1 VLTEAR
7 IVYET
12 AKISV
17 PTAFEG
23 ALGRL
28 DRATVD
34 RRLQSWGRAC
44 IAIAEMTLDVR
55 GKDEVDWSRSYVIMS
70 NHQSLFDIPVLA
82 ATVPGSL
89 RFVAK
94 KELFR
99 VPIWGQAMRAAGII
113 SIDRQNRRS
122 AIESLR
128 EAGEIIHSGIHIWIA
143 PEGTRSL
150 DGQLGPL
157 KKGGFMLA
165 IDTGTPILPMV
176 ISGTHN
182 ARRKHE
188 RGIQTGVH
196 VEVTFGKPLEVEGR
210 TRDSLVGEVERF
222 FRAHVGDAEVAGQ
235 SGSVL

>member
-1 VLTEAR
+1 MEAR

-17 PTAFEG
+17 PTMIEG

-28 DRATVD
+28 DRGTVD
-34 RRLQSWGRAC
+34 RRLQSWGRRVLE
-44 IAIAEMTLDVR
+44 IAEMRLDVQGR
-55 GKDEVDWSRSYVIMS
+55 DAVDWSRAYVIMS

-82 ATVPGSL
+82 AAVPGSL

-99 VPIWGQAMRAAGII
+99 VPIWGQAMRAARII

-128 EAGEIIHSGIHIWIA
+128 EAGEVLHSGIHIWIA
-143 PEGTRSL
+143 PEGTRSY
-150 DGQLGPL
+150 DGKIGPL

-165 IDTGTPILPMV
+165 IDTGTPILPMT

-188 RGIQTGVH
+188 RGIQKGTR
-196 VEVTFGKPLEVEGR
+196 VEVVFGQPLAVEGK
-210 TRDSLVGEVERF
+210 TREELLADVEAF
-222 FRAHVGDAEVAGQ
+222 FRANVQEPE
-235 SGSVL
+235 

>member
-17 PTAFEG
+17 PTVLEG

-34 RRLQSWGRAC
+34 RRLQSWGRAVL
-44 IAIAEMTLDVR
+44 AIAEMRLDVR
-55 GKDEVDWSRSYVIMS
+55 GRDAVDWSRAYVVMS
-70 NHQSLFDIPVLA
+70 NHQSLFDIPVIA

-99 VPIWGQAMRAAGII
+99 VPIWGQAMRAARII

-128 EAGEIIHSGIHIWIA
+128 EAGEVLHSGIHIWIA
-143 PEGTRSL
+143 PEGTRSY
-150 DGQLGPL
+150 DGTLGTL
-157 KKGGFMLA
+157 KKGGFLLA
-165 IDTGTPILPMV
+165 IETGTPILPMT

-188 RGIQTGVH
+188 RGIQKGVR
-196 VEVTFGKPLEVEGR
+196 VEVTFGQPLSVEGKTRDELLAEVEA
-210 TRDSLVGEVERF
+210 F
-222 FRAHVGDAEVAGQ
+222 FRANLREP
-235 SGSVL
+235 

>member
-1 VLTEAR
+1 MLTEAR

-17 PTAFEG
+17 PTMIEG

-28 DRATVD
+28 ERATVD
-34 RRLQSWGRAC
+34 DRLKSWGRAVLD
-44 IAIAEMTLDVR
+44 IAEMRLDVR
-55 GKDEVDWSRSYVIMS
+55 GRDEVDWSRAYVVMS
-70 NHQSLFDIPVLA
+70 NHQSLFDIPVIA

-99 VPIWGQAMRAAGII
+99 VPIWGQAMRAARII

-122 AIESLR
+122 AMESLR
-128 EAGEIIHSGIHIWIA
+128 EAGEVLHSGIHIWIA
-143 PEGTRSL
+143 PEGTRSF
-150 DGQLGPL
+150 DGTLGPL

-165 IDTGTPILPMV
+165 IDTGTPILPMT

-188 RGIQTGVH
+188 RGIQKGARVA
-196 VEVTFGKPLEVEGR
+196 VRFGKPISVEGKTRDALVAEVEA
-210 TRDSLVGEVERF
+210 F
-222 FRAHVGDAEVAGQ
+222 FRANVRDP
-235 SGSVL
+235 

>member
-1 VLTEAR
+1 MLTEAR

-17 PTAFEG
+17 PTLIEG

-28 DRATVD
+28 DRGTVD
-34 RRLQSWGRAC
+34 RRLQSWGRAVLE
-44 IAIAEMTLDVR
+44 IAEMHLEVHGRDA
-55 GKDEVDWSRSYVIMS
+55 VDWSRAYVIMS
-70 NHQSLFDIPVLA
+70 NHQSLFDIPVIA

-99 VPIWGQAMRAAGII
+99 VPIWGQAMRAARII
-113 SIDRQNRRS
+113 SIDRQNRQS

-128 EAGEIIHSGIHIWIA
+128 EAGEVLHSGIHIWIA
-143 PEGTRSL
+143 PEGTRSH
-150 DGQLGPL
+150 DGEIGPL

-165 IDTGTPILPMV
+165 VDTGTPILPMT

-188 RGIQTGVH
+188 RGIQLGVR
-196 VEVTFGKPLEVEGR
+196 VEVVFGQPLPVEGK
-210 TRDSLVGEVERF
+210 TRDELVADVEAF
-222 FRAHVGDAEVAGQ
+222 LRANVREP
-235 SGSVL
+235 

>member
-17 PTAFEG
+17 PTVLEG

-34 RRLQSWGRAC
+34 RRLQSWGRAVL
-44 IAIAEMTLDVR
+44 AIAEMRLDVR
-55 GKDEVDWSRSYVIMS
+55 GRDAVDWSRAYVVMS
-70 NHQSLFDIPVLA
+70 NHQSLFDIPVIA

-99 VPIWGQAMRAAGII
+99 VPIWGQAMRAARII

-128 EAGEIIHSGIHIWIA
+128 EAGEVLHSGIHIWIA
-143 PEGTRSL
+143 PEGTRSY
-150 DGQLGPL
+150 DGTLGTL
-157 KKGGFMLA
+157 KKGGFLLA
-165 IDTGTPILPMV
+165 IDTGTPILPMT

-188 RGIQTGVH
+188 RGIQKRVR
-196 VEVTFGKPLEVEGR
+196 VEVTFGQPLSVEGKTRDELLAEVE
-210 TRDSLVGEVERF
+210 TF
-222 FRAHVGDAEVAGQ
+222 FRAHIREP
-235 SGSVL
+235 

>member
-1 VLTEAR
+1 MV
-7 IVYET
+7 
-12 AKISV
+12 
-17 PTAFEG
+17 EG

-28 DRATVD
+28 ERATID
-34 RRLQSWGRAC
+34 KRLQSWGRAC
-44 IAIAEMTLDVR
+44 LAIAEMHVDVR
-55 GKDEVDWSRSYVIMS
+55 GRDDVDWSRAYVIMS
-70 NHQSLFDIPVLA
+70 NHQSLFDIPVIA

-99 VPIWGQAMRAAGII
+99 VPIWGQAMRAARII

-122 AIESLR
+122 AIDRLR
-128 EAGEIIHSGIHIWIA
+128 EAGDALHSGIHSWIA

-150 DGQLGPL
+150 DGTIGPL

-165 IDTGTPILPMV
+165 IDTATPILPMA

-188 RGIQTGVH
+188 RGIQKGVH
-196 VEVTFGKPLEVEGR
+196 VEVVFGQPLSVE
-210 TRDSLVGEVERF
+210 
-222 FRAHVGDAEVAGQ
+222 
-235 SGSVL
+235 

>member
-1 VLTEAR
+1 MEAR

-17 PTAFEG
+17 PTMIEG

-28 DRATVD
+28 DRGTVD
-34 RRLQSWGRAC
+34 RRLQSWGRRVLE
-44 IAIAEMTLDVR
+44 IAEMRLDVQGR
-55 GKDEVDWSRSYVIMS
+55 DAVDWSRAYVIMS

-82 ATVPGSL
+82 AAVPGSL

-99 VPIWGQAMRAAGII
+99 VPIWGQAMRAARII

-128 EAGEIIHSGIHIWIA
+128 EAGEVLHSGIHIWIA
-143 PEGTRSL
+143 PEGTRSY
-150 DGQLGPL
+150 DGKIGPL

-165 IDTGTPILPMV
+165 IDTGTPILPMT

-188 RGIQTGVH
+188 RGIQKGAC
-196 VEVTFGKPLEVEGR
+196 VEVAFGQPLAVDGKTREELLAEVEA
-210 TRDSLVGEVERF
+210 F
-222 FRAHVGDAEVAGQ
+222 FRANVQEP
-235 SGSVL
+235 

>member
-1 VLTEAR
+1 MLTAAR

-17 PTAFEG
+17 PTVIEG
-23 ALGRL
+23 AFGRL
-28 DRATVD
+28 ERATVD
-34 RRLQSWGRAC
+34 RRLQSWGRAVLD
-44 IAIAEMTLDVR
+44 IAEMHLDVR
-55 GKDEVDWSRSYVIMS
+55 GKDDVDWSRAYVIMS
-70 NHQSLFDIPVLA
+70 NHQSLFDIPVIA

-99 VPIWGQAMRAAGII
+99 VPIWGQAMRAARII

-122 AIESLR
+122 AIDSLR
-128 EAGEIIHSGIHIWIA
+128 DAGDVLHSGIHIWIA

-150 DGQLGPL
+150 DGTIGPL

-165 IDTGTPILPMV
+165 IDTATPILPMA

-188 RGIQTGVH
+188 RGIQKGVR
-196 VEVTFGKPLEVEGR
+196 VEVVFGRPLAVEGR
-210 TRDSLVGEVERF
+210 TRDQLLADVEAF
-222 FRAHVGDAEVAGQ
+222 FRAHVREPA
-235 SGSVL
+235 

>member
-17 PTAFEG
+17 PTVLEG

-34 RRLQSWGRAC
+34 RRLQSWGRAVLE
-44 IAIAEMTLDVR
+44 IAAMRLDVR
-55 GKDEVDWSRSYVIMS
+55 GRDAVDWSRAYVVMS
-70 NHQSLFDIPVLA
+70 NHQSLFDIPVIA

-99 VPIWGQAMRAAGII
+99 VPIWGQAMRAARII

-128 EAGEIIHSGIHIWIA
+128 EAGEVLHSGINIWIA
-143 PEGTRSL
+143 PEGTRSY
-150 DGQLGPL
+150 DGTLGPL
-157 KKGGFMLA
+157 KKGGFLLA
-165 IDTGTPILPMV
+165 IDTGTPILPMT

-188 RGIQTGVH
+188 RGIQKGVR
-196 VEVTFGKPLEVEGR
+196 VEVTFGQPLSVEGKTRDELLAEVEAF
-210 TRDSLVGEVERF
+210 L
-222 FRAHVGDAEVAGQ
+222 RANLREP
-235 SGSVL
+235 

>member
-1 VLTEAR
+1 MLTEAR

-17 PTAFEG
+17 PTMVEG

-28 DRATVD
+28 SRETVD
-34 RRLQSWGRAC
+34 RRLRSWGQ
-44 IAIAEMTLDVR
+44 AILDVSEMTLDVR
-55 GKDEVDWSRSYVIMS
+55 GKEAVDWSRAYVLMS

-82 ATVPGSL
+82 VTVPGSL

-99 VPIWGQAMRAAGII
+99 IPIWGPAMKAARIV

-122 AIESLR
+122 AIDSLN
-128 EAGEIIHSGIHIWIA
+128 AAADILASGIHIWIA

-150 DGQLGPL
+150 TGELGPL

-165 IDTGTPILPMV
+165 IDTATPILPLA
-176 ISGTHN
+176 ISGTRL
-182 ARRKHE
+182 ARKKHE
-188 RGIQTGVH
+188 RSIQKGVR
-196 VEVTFGKPLEVEGR
+196 VEVVFGSPIPVAGKSREALMAEVEAF
-210 TRDSLVGEVERF
+210 L
-222 FRAHVGDAEVAGQ
+222 RANAR
-235 SGSVL
+235 